1 MMAQEEDKKR
11 VIIKIP
17 AKKHAE
23 LKVRL
28 HYDDLTQTA
37 FFRAITEA
45 YVNQNELIVEF
56 IENHKQEHSLQSEH
70 KKKKIAKAIN
80 ERSEVT
86 KKFALGASEIE
97 NIYDLVEKEF
107 PEL

>member
-23 LKVRL
+23 LKVQL

-37 FFRAITEA
+37 FYRAVTEA

-56 IENHKQEHSLQSEH
+56 IESHKQENGLQSEH
-70 KKKKIAKAIN
+70 KKKKISSAID
-80 ERSEVT
+80 ERKTTTQKFGLGT
-86 KKFALGASEIE
+86 KEIE

>member
-1 MMAQEEDKKR
+1 MAQPEDKKR

-23 LKVRL
+23 LKVQL

-45 YVNQNELIVEF
+45 YVNQDELIVEF
-56 IENHKQEHSLQSEH
+56 IENYKQTKGLQSEH
-70 KKKKIAKAIN
+70 KRKKIGDAISERKKAT
-80 ERSEVT
+80 E
-86 KKFALGASEIE
+86 KFALGSKEIE
-97 NIYDLVEKEF
+97 NIYDLVEKEY

>member
-1 MMAQEEDKKR
+1 MPQPEDKKR

-23 LKVRL
+23 LKVQL

-37 FFRAITEA
+37 FFRAVTEA

-56 IENHKQEHSLQSEH
+56 IESYKQLQGLQSEH
-70 KKKKIAKAIN
+70 KRKKIAEAKT
-80 ERSEVT
+80 ERKEVSQ
-86 KKFALGASEIE
+86 KFALGSDDIE